1 MSETEH
7 EKSLREWAKGNYA
20 TEAATELLIR
30 AFDGRFAAPDNPWVE
45 PVLNN
50 EGMAWIDFEAIPN
63 HIGPLSSGQRGVLQ
77 IAASIG
83 SLRAKVSIK
92 DAVWSLDETNAR
104 LVVTA
109 IARSVG
115 PVAQGHLHRGP
126 LMEWPA

>member
-1 MSETEH
+1 MKLTPH
-7 EKSLREWAKGNYA
+7 EESLRAWAKGNYA
-20 TEAATELLIR
+20 SEAGVELLIR
-30 AFDGRFAAPDNPWVE
+30 AFGGRFAQPGQPWVE

-50 EGMAWIDFEAIPN
+50 EGEAWIDFEAIPN
-63 HIGPLSSGQRGVLQ
+63 HIGPLSSGERGVLQ

-92 DAVWSLDETNAR
+92 DAVWSLDDDNAR

-115 PVAQGHLHRGP
+115 PVGGKP
-126 LMEWPA
+126 LLEWPA